1 MFLIDGFDMP
11 HRLDRNSNGGGL
23 LLFVREDI
31 PSNLEDIPS
40 NLVEAEA
47 NPVEGFCVCFS
58 VNVPNLNF
66 WPSDFD
72 KSQWLQKFY

>member
-1 MFLIDGFDMP
+1 MLVSERKIYDSFPNAMFLIDGFDMA

-47 NPVEGFCVCFS
+47 NPVEGFYVFAF
-58 VNVPNLNF
+58 L
-66 WPSDFD
+66 
-72 KSQWLQKFY
+72 